1 MIEIAIP
8 GRAALRIASALVDFN
23 GTLAVDGQLIDGVAE
38 RLRELSQKI
47 DVHVVTGDTTGTAS
61 QALHAL
67 PVGVQLLPAE
77 GQRAGKGRAID
88 AMHASETVVI
98 GNGCNDCAAL
108 EKAALSIVVV
118 GTEGC
123 AIDALMRA
131 HVACDSIRDAR
142 PAVDT
147 APAGC
152 DAPPLGSPRCE
163 VSTRTGRCGN
173 AADHNNAMTE

>member
-1 MIEIAIP
+1 MIDIAIP
-8 GRAALRIASALVDFN
+8 GRAALRIASALIDFN

-131 HVACDSIRDAR
+131 HVACDSIRDAL
-142 PAVDT
+142 D
-147 APAGC
+147 
-152 DAPPLGSPRCE
+152 LLLIPRRL
-163 VSTRTGRCGN
+163 VATLRR
-173 AADHNNAMTE
+173 

>member
-8 GRAALRIASALVDFN
+8 GRPALRIARALIDFN
-23 GTLAVDGQLIDGVAE
+23 GTLAVDGQLVVGVAE
-38 RLRELSQKI
+38 RLRDLAARI
-47 DVHVVTGDTTGTAS
+47 DVRVVTGDTTGTAS
-61 QALHAL
+61 QALRPL

-77 GQRAGKGRAID
+77 GQQAGKGRAID
-88 AMHASETVVI
+88 AMDARETAVI

-131 HVACDSIRDAR
+131 HVACGSI
-142 PAVDT
+142 
-147 APAGC
+147 C
-152 DAPPLGSPRCE
+152 DALDLLLIPRRL
-163 VSTRTGRCGN
+163 VATLRR
-173 AADHNNAMTE
+173 